1 MGTSS
6 SERPGVHVPS
16 GRALLRCAMPRP
28 RFDDPTA
35 EQAVAN
41 VMREAERQKRAAG
54 DVGAR
59 LRAGR
64 KGKR

>member
-1 MGTSS
+1 
-6 SERPGVHVPS
+6 
-16 GRALLRCAMPRP
+16 MPRP